1 MSPEWSE
8 VILNWVR
15 MRGQYISAELQATI
29 LTARWFSRTDS
40 LVRKSIPHT
49 CKIGK
54 LLFGPHNHIQS
65 GARSRSY
72 IDGFL
77 MWNTSWKIGEN
88 SEFVVVHIS
97 QWISEFQNVSKPPK
111 TSSNLPWKLQV
122 FKRFFEVK
130 ILSVYLL
137 KTVVKWQKID
147 RVFCGKDWHF
157 SSVCSA
163 HLGWS

>member
-1 MSPEWSE
+1 MA
-8 VILNWVR
+8 ILAIFGGYFGYFLPNSLFLNSMTYHFRKPMVWVEKWPNQIFWQIDLGGKFVKKNC
-15 MRGQYISAELQATI
+15 GQYISELQAI

-111 TSSNLPWKLQV
+111 T
-122 FKRFFEVK
+122 
-130 ILSVYLL
+130 
-137 KTVVKWQKID
+137 T
-147 RVFCGKDWHF
+147 
-157 SSVCSA
+157 
-163 HLGWS
+163 

>member
-1 MSPEWSE
+1 
-8 VILNWVR
+8 
-15 MRGQYISAELQATI
+15 MRGQYISEELQATI

-111 TSSNLPWKLQV
+111 TSSNLPWKSQSFKKIFLKWKSFLSFFWRLWWSDRKLIEFFAVKTGTFQV
-122 FKRFFEVK
+122 
-130 ILSVYLL
+130 SVVH
-137 KTVVKWQKID
+137 T
-147 RVFCGKDWHF
+147 
-157 SSVCSA
+157 
-163 HLGWS
+163 